1 METIRRIV
9 KRSVPD
15 VTFIGLFGSRLDD
28 RRRGGDVD
36 LYLERPGGLSLEAQ
50 ARLLVELEEAL
61 QLPVDLVARDPG
73 VPPRPIEEIA
83 RSMAVPL

>member
-1 METIRRIV
+1 MRLTASQREAIRRIV

-28 RRRGGDVD
+28 HRRGGDMG

-50 ARLLVELEEAL
+50 ARLLGEKE
-61 QLPVDLVARDPG
+61 LPVL
-73 VPPRPIEEIA
+73 EEIA
-83 RSMAVPL
+83 ERLIEYCRSETGC